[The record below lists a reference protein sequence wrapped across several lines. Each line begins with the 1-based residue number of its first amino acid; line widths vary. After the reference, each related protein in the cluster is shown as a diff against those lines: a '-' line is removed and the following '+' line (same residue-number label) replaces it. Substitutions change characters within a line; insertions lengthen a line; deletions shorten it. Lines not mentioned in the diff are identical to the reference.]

1 MQPRRFPL
9 LPAAAVATAGLAF
22 LVLLAVFYPSAKRFF
37 PVCPSYHFF
46 HIYCPGCGST
56 RAVYCLLHG
65 NLTGFFRNNLMLLP
79 TLIVLGALFLR
90 PQWTKHYILID
101 CFVGLLILYAVLR
114 NIPVQ
119 PFLWLRPVGI

>member
-1 MQPRRFPL
+1 MRRRL
-9 LPAAAVATAGLAF
+9 LILIGLVCGAAGLV
-22 LVLLAVFYPSAKRFF
+22 VLALYYPTARRFF

-65 NLTGFFRNNLMLLP
+65 NPVGFLRNNLMLLP
-79 TLIVLGALFLR
+79 TLVVVGALIWR
-90 PQWTKHYILID
+90 PGLAKHYILIN

-114 NIPVQ
+114 NIPVA
-119 PFLWLRPVGI
+119 PFMWLRPVGI